1 MSRSDYDD
9 MPSNGGGRRGKGNK
23 GLTLGV
29 LICILVVLI
38 IIVVRLIFKPEEK
51 LEVLPPNAVVKENS
65 VTNEVSDKS
74 ETPTLAE
81 DSAVDLSDESIAI
94 VDDEPTTSKVDETPS
109 LEIDVI
115 ERGEDII
122 TDVVS
127 QTMESPEEVID
138 DSIETE
144 GVIEESEVNIQDE
157 TIIEENNDA
166 LSSIEDEEPLFD
178 TMDESS
184 LESGEAEDYSE
195 SYSQVEEIETE
206 SEIVV
211 PDNFDISTEEIED
224 LYIEETP
231 KVEPIIVLDNPS
243 EEKVETLGE
252 EPVIDT
258 VEEANEEPVETIEIE
273 ETIDEPIEEEPLSYD
288 PFMEEDVETLRK
300 GLGDL
305 LSKINFSLVL
315 AEEEPVIEE
324 EKKEELTIDEPFSEI
339 ENESDVVDIPV
350 LSDEGE
356 EVIIEES
363 QVEGDEELSIDDSDV
378 ELITEGEAGIEE
390 SEEVSKTFV
399 IEEKSSDIIPGSI
412 VIVDGERI
420 TLLSTP
426 GKAVMSPIDGVV
438 REAKKV
444 EGKKTISI
452 ETEDGEVWRFSG
464 FERVNVKI
472 NQSIKEGE
480 VLGSVGTSS
489 GSSIDISLI

>member
-1 MSRSDYDD
+1 M
-9 MPSNGGGRRGKGNK
+9 
-23 GLTLGV
+23 
-29 LICILVVLI
+29 
-38 IIVVRLIFKPEEK
+38 
-51 LEVLPPNAVVKENS
+51 
-65 VTNEVSDKS
+65 
-74 ETPTLAE
+74 
-81 DSAVDLSDESIAI
+81 
-94 VDDEPTTSKVDETPS
+94 
-109 LEIDVI
+109 
-115 ERGEDII
+115 
-122 TDVVS
+122 
-127 QTMESPEEVID
+127 
-138 DSIETE
+138 
-144 GVIEESEVNIQDE
+144 
-157 TIIEENNDA
+157 
-166 LSSIEDEEPLFD
+166 
-178 TMDESS
+178 
-184 LESGEAEDYSE
+184 
-195 SYSQVEEIETE
+195 
-206 SEIVV
+206 
-211 PDNFDISTEEIED
+211 
-224 LYIEETP
+224 
-231 KVEPIIVLDNPS
+231 
-243 EEKVETLGE
+243 ETLGE

-452 ETEDGEVWRFSG
+452 ETEEGEVWRFSG

-489 GSSIDISLI
+489 GSSIDISLL

>member
-157 TIIEENNDA
+157 TIIEENKDA
-166 LSSIEDEEPLFD
+166 LSSIEDEEPLLG

-195 SYSQVEEIETE
+195 TYSQMEEIETE

-339 ENESDVVDIPV
+339 ENESVSV

-378 ELITEGEAGIEE
+378 ELITEGEAETEE

-426 GKAVMSPIDGVV
+426 GKAVLSPIDGVV

-452 ETEDGEVWRFSG
+452 ETEEGEVWRFSG

-489 GSSIDISLI
+489 GSSIDISLL